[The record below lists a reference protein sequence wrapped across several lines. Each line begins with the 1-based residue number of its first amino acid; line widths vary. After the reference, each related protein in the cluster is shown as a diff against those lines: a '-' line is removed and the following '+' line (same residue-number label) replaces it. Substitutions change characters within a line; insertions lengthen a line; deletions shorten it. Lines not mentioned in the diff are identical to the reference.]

1 MRDKKASEGLVR
13 RRIRRTPIYDQG
25 TFQALLHAA
34 CGARRCL
41 RHAGRYWV
49 PLVRGRQVSVYRL
62 ADYSLELLQ
71 ERVEQYEFSLYLS
84 LATAYCGRDGAL
96 RRRSRL
102 QRSPSGAYRSL
113 ELPTSLEPDAC

>member
-1 MRDKKASEGLVR
+1 MQDTKACERLLQ
-13 RRIRRTPIYDQG
+13 RRIKRTPIYDQG

-34 CGARRCL
+34 CEAGRCL

-62 ADYSLELLQ
+62 ADYSLEWLQ
-71 ERVEQYEFSLYLS
+71 ERVEQYEFSLYLC
-84 LATAYCGRDGAL
+84 LATAHCGRDGAL

-102 QRSPSGAYRSL
+102 RRSPSGVYRSL